1 MSFTYFFIQM
11 EEEVEEAESLIKFM
25 QKCCLF
31 QVLCCC
37 CTDKDVKRDR
47 SRKKR
52 LNERRKDSVRVRE
65 AMAMAREDKRKDI
78 HELLDDHEGEDNV
91 GAHRSTN
98 NLDNTHNN
106 TPAAIKVAA
115 KYHHAGGSGSTVNI
129 PYTASSEHSNAA
141 VRSGAITVDEIRSI
155 QEESLQ
161 QDRILS
167 QIDKTMDK
175 LKVMGMA
182 LRDEFAEQE
191 PQIDQISDRT
201 LSAQTSLTTLT
212 RRARKI

>member
-1 MSFTYFFIQM
+1 M

-37 CTDKDVKRDR
+37 CTDKDVKRDK
-47 SRKKR
+47 SRKRR
-52 LNERRKDSVRVRE
+52 LKERRHDSVRVRE
-65 AMAMAREDKRKDI
+65 AMAMAREDKRRDI
-78 HELLDDHEGEDNV
+78 HELLNDHDGD
-91 GAHRSTN
+91 GDIAMSSTN
-98 NLDNTHNN
+98 NGNNNN
-106 TPAAIKVAA
+106 TTSAAIKVAA

-129 PYTASSEHSNAA
+129 PYTASSEETNAA

-182 LRDEFAEQE
+182 LRDEFVEQE
-191 PQIDQISDRT
+191 PQIDQISERT
-201 LSAQTSLTTLT
+201 LNAQTSLTTLT